1 MKAYFLLSISIIFEV
16 FATTMLKMS
25 DGFTILLPSIGVA
38 VGYGLSFYF
47 LGLTLK
53 ILPLSL
59 AYAIWAG
66 VGTLL
71 TLLVSVVL
79 WSEVLSILKITGL
92 LLIVSGVVV
101 LNTSKSNKTA
111 TELSN

>member
-1 MKAYFLLSISIIFEV
+1 MKAYFLLSLSIIFEV

-25 DGFTILLPSIGVA
+25 DGFTILLPSVGVV

-53 ILPLSL
+53 TLPLSL

-92 LLIVSGVVV
+92 LLVVSGVVV
-101 LNTSKSNKTA
+101 LNTSKSNNAA
-111 TELSN
+111 TEP

>member
-1 MKAYFLLSISIIFEV
+1 MKAYILLSLSIIFEV

-25 DGFTILLPSIGVA
+25 DGFTILLPSIGVV

-53 ILPLSL
+53 TLPLSL

-111 TELSN
+111 TEPSN